1 MQKLT
6 REQYRETGLLRLVR
20 SVTFFKDIVRIDED
34 QFDLLLSVSDFLTSK
49 AGEVVLKKGEVGQ
62 TLYFLLRGQLN
73 VMCNDSNKCLNII
86 NPGEVVGTLSMVT
99 GSERSAT
106 VVAENDV
113 TLLGMDF
120 KHFND
125 VNDYSLFKLDTKLV
139 AYRMVVHNIR
149 WTLELNKMQ
158 NPQHPLAG
166 RLHKMPIYTGT
177 KGGKEEL
184 SALHE
189 QARLLANLLCEWNE
203 TLQPEALDVLS
214 A

>member
-1 MQKLT
+1 MQKLS
-6 REQYRETGLLRLVR
+6 REQYRQTGLMRLVR
-20 SVTFFKDIVRIDED
+20 SVTFFKDIVRLDES
-34 QFDLLLSVSDFLTSK
+34 QFDLLLSVSDFLTAQ
-49 AGEVVLKKGEVGQ
+49 AGEVVLQKGEVGQ

-73 VMCNDSNKCLNII
+73 VMSGDEQSSMNII

-99 GSERSAT
+99 GGERSAT

-113 TLLGMDF
+113 TLLAIDF

-125 VNDYSLFKLDTKLV
+125 VNDYSLFKLNTKLV

-158 NPQHPLAG
+158 NPQHPLVP
-166 RLHKMPIYTGT
+166 RLHKMPIYTGV
-177 KGGKEEL
+177 KAGKEEL
-184 SALHE
+184 TALHE

-203 TLQPEALDVLS
+203 SLQPLLLESLTA
-214 A
+214 